1 METLSSSP
9 WLRRALVTVLLT
21 GLFLLGFNV
30 LRPFIVPAI
39 WAGILTYVSWSWYLH
54 VTRWC
59 GGRRTIGALVM
70 TLLLTAAV
78 IVPTSFIVLLMRA
91 ELGEA
96 YRDIVR
102 GMSQG
107 QGLPESLFS
116 LPLVG
121 DWLRGLN
128 SRLVDDPELLRE
140 AAQNLLN
147 NSYGRIT
154 NLIGDVGRNAAKVL
168 ITVISMFFFYR
179 DGDRL
184 ATQMLRVLEQILGAR
199 VHSYSKAIGQ
209 TVKAVLVSL
218 VLCALAQGF
227 LAGLGYWVA
236 GVPAPVF
243 AAAVT
248 TLAAMVPF
256 AVPVVWG
263 AIVIWMFATGLTV
276 PAIGLL
282 LWCLLVVSWID
293 NLIRPL
299 VISNATRIPFLLV
312 MFGVL
317 GGLGAFGLVGLF
329 VGPMILAVLLA
340 VWREWLTG
348 REHPEH
354 PEHPPQ

>member
-1 METLSSSP
+1 MESLSSSP
-9 WLRRALVTVLLT
+9 WLRRALVTALLT

-39 WAGILTYVSWSWYLH
+39 WAGILTYVTWSWYLR
-54 VTRWC
+54 VTGWC

-70 TLLLTAAV
+70 TLLLTLAV
-78 IVPTSFIVLLMRA
+78 IVPTAFIVLLMRT

-96 YRDIVR
+96 YRDIVA

-107 QGLPESLFS
+107 RGLPESLFG

-121 DWLRGLN
+121 GWLRDLN
-128 SRLVDDPELLRE
+128 ARLISNPELLRE
-140 AAQNLLN
+140 TAQNLLS

-154 NLIGDVGRNAAKVL
+154 NLIGDVGRNAAKLL

-184 ATQMLRVLEQILGAR
+184 GVQMLRVLEQILGTR
-199 VHSYSKAIGQ
+199 VHGYWVAIGQ
-209 TVKAVLVSL
+209 TVKAVLVSM

-248 TLAAMVPF
+248 TMAAMIPF

-263 AIVIWMFATGLTV
+263 SIVIWMFATGHTI
-276 PAIGLL
+276 PATGLL
-282 LWCLLVVSWID
+282 LWCLLAVSWID
-293 NLIRPL
+293 NLIRPM

-329 VGPMILAVLLA
+329 VGPVILAVLLA

-348 REHPEH
+348 RAHQEQ
-354 PEHPPQ
+354 PPG

>member
-1 METLSSSP
+1 MESLSSSP
-9 WLRRALVTVLLT
+9 WLRRTLVAALLT

-39 WAGILTYVSWSWYLH
+39 WACILTYVSWSWNLR
-54 VTRWC
+54 VTRLC

-70 TLLLTAAV
+70 TLLLTLAV
-78 IVPTSFIVLLMRA
+78 IVPTSFIVLLMRT
-91 ELGEA
+91 ELGQA
-96 YRDIVR
+96 YREIVA

-107 QGLPESLFS
+107 QGLPEALFR
-116 LPLVG
+116 LPVVG
-121 DWLRGLN
+121 GWLRELN
-128 SRLVDDPELLRE
+128 ARLIADPQLLRE
-140 AAQNLLN
+140 TAQNMLS

-154 NLIGDVGRNAAKVL
+154 NLIGDVGRNAAKLL

-184 ATQMLRVLEQILGAR
+184 VVQMLRVLEQILGAR
-199 VHSYSKAIGQ
+199 VHNYATAIGQ

-227 LAGLGYWVA
+227 LAGLGYLVA
-236 GVPAPVF
+236 GVPTPVF

-248 TLAAMVPF
+248 TLAALIPF

-263 AIVIWMFATGLTV
+263 AIVIWLFATGHPV
-276 PAIGLL
+276 PAVGLL
-282 LWCLLVVSWID
+282 LWCVLVVSWID
-293 NLIRPL
+293 NLIRPM

-329 VGPMILAVLLA
+329 VGPVILAVLLA

-348 REHPEH
+348 REHPES
-354 PEHPPQ
+354 PPG